1 MITDVTVISG
11 VTFSAGTYGLNS
23 CCSLISSP
31 FIFYCEPFFI
41 ILIYDSICKLF
52 LYDKYSS
59 LFYKYTGLPH
69 FTPASVNNKSS
80 SSATFIY
87 GIQNLPVCPDGCI
100 YNKSAAKQISSLPA
114 LQRFIFAYFSEK
126 SFSDMLIY
134 RTAYRCFRTLSP
146 TFQAC

>member
-1 MITDVTVISG
+1 MKSVG
-11 VTFSAGTYGLNS
+11 KARNNGLYRHIRTS
-23 CCSLISSP
+23 K
-31 FIFYCEPFFI
+31 EI
-41 ILIYDSICKLF
+41 IRNLLND
-52 LYDKYSS
+52 YDKYSS